1 MKHAKVKEKTEKK
14 KSKGFRIFLLVWIVL
29 FAALGAYA
37 LTYVR
42 GMLKEMQANSVTQI
56 ISDRVSAMGDDEL
69 DKYFSFNRD
78 LEDNGCYDRIREFFK
93 SGAFSLK
100 KVPNSD
106 TYNIYND
113 CGQQILSAEI
123 AKVESVNKL
132 GIFNY
137 GIMEFKGFSPAEDKS
152 FLTVNINVP
161 NYYSV
166 HVGGKQIQPGTVS
179 YAEGFKDAGNFV
191 ELPGESFY
199 TLSGLTQWPD
209 LRITDGGKD
218 VQFEKSP
225 DIKLGLGYEE
235 CASLEAAGCDFDA
248 YDFIQKWMK
257 FMQNDLA
264 GGRRGFNTLEN
275 CFIKDSDQYVKALEW
290 ATNVDITFVSDHVIL
305 NPAFTDEGVDNVI
318 KYSDDAVSFDG
329 HMKFHIKV
337 KGKEKPQ
344 TFNSTIY
351 LVKYEDAW
359 RVVNIRS
366 ISK

>member
-1 MKHAKVKEKTEKK
+1 MKHAKVKETTEKK
-14 KSKGFRIFLLVWIVL
+14 KSKGFRIFLLVWAVL
-29 FAALGAYA
+29 FIALGAYA

-42 GMLKEMQANSVTQI
+42 GVLKEMQANSVTQI

-69 DKYFSFNRD
+69 DKLFTFNRD
-78 LEDNGCYDRIREFFK
+78 VEDNKCYDRVREFFK
-93 SGAFSLK
+93 NGSFTLK
-100 KVPNSD
+100 KVPDTD

-123 AKVESVNKL
+123 KKVESVNKL

-137 GIMEFKGFSPAEDKS
+137 GIMEFKGFRPTEDRS
-152 FLTVNINVP
+152 FLTVQVRVP
-161 NYYSV
+161 IDYTV
-166 HVGGKQIQPGTVS
+166 HVGGNRVYPDDIN
-179 YAEGFKDAGNFV
+179 YAEGFKDAGNYV
-191 ELPGESFY
+191 ELPGESVY
-199 TLSGLTQWPD
+199 VLKDLTQWPD

-218 VQFEKSP
+218 VSFQMGT

-248 YDFIQKWMK
+248 IDFIQKWMK
-257 FMQNDLA
+257 FMQNDLT
-264 GGRRGFNTLEN
+264 GGRRGFNTLES
-275 CFIKDSDQYVKALEW
+275 CFIKDSEQYNYAYAW
-290 ATNVDITFVSDHVIL
+290 ATNVDITFVSDHVIM
-305 NPAFTDEGVDNVI
+305 NPAFTEEGVSNVVKYGDN
-318 KYSDDAVSFDG
+318 AVSFDG
-329 HMKFHIKV
+329 HIKYNIKV